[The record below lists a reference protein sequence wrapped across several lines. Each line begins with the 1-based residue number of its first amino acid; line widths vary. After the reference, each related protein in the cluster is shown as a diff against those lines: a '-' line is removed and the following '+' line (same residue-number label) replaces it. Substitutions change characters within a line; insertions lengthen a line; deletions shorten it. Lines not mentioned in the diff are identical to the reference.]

1 MKKYRVKNDD
11 GRIIGPLLLT
21 DLVQL
26 QEQNEI
32 SATSLF
38 QVFPLGD
45 WDNISNFQEIK
56 KAFSEKKE
64 EDSTRTITEQVEQ
77 PSRPAE
83 DATEFREFKFDRR
96 VNNLVDYGE
105 LERRHKV
112 EKEKI
117 REAEEKKEVE
127 LEKTRI
133 VKLPDVESVEK
144 TRIVRRDD
152 LVMDDNEGAADE
164 PEKSDAPV
172 VGKKEVVQ
180 PPEEKIDVNEKTMMV
195 SLNDLMPAVPK
206 KDDYRDLEK
215 ELLVIEKQEKI
226 KTRSAKQGAKKA
238 KKTTV
243 EPIKNKKNLSIIL
256 FVIVSLIFLL
266 PDSNEKEETVFRPKI
281 QFPIVAKI
289 ENTQLAKQDFE
300 KGLKLYQKD
309 NYKDIVAAS
318 LLFNKSLVNKFR
330 GNEALPYLIIS
341 YSELL
346 PAAQNQI
353 EYGKV
358 LNQLI
363 TIAGPAVLSDSNVAL
378 GAANYFANFNK
389 KHTAVTILERYLRLN
404 RPTPKVYAKY
414 LSLLIDIGDF
424 VKSKSA
430 FEKLEK
436 APKSDVDVI
445 EAMGKYLIL
454 NEQPEKALE
463 LYKQS
468 HEKFK
473 DNLRFLAI
481 YGNVLLKLRDIETLK
496 PLTVILLAKKGGGS
510 PIIYAQALKFMG
522 YIQIAQNKF
531 KEVPKYFKASLEL
544 YDSRE
549 LKEVLATLDVGGD
562 KIGEEI
568 ITKSKI
574 DLLITKSKREVS
586 LLNWE
591 KAFQYAIQASDLSES
606 NLDAKLYLAE
616 LQSRRGYYNSAISTL
631 SKLRE
636 YYPLNIDVNYELLM
650 ANLRAYRVGE
660 VKRLIQSFSTIKTF
674 QDSFEYL
681 AVLGH
686 YYNLIGNDKLAF
698 DRYQGALQKNPL
710 RDDIYFE
717 MAKIAFSLKKFARC
731 KEFLGEAMKLDP
743 FNYDYKIL
751 YSRVIFEMD
760 DVTTAIGYLRNELEK
775 SVDNPKLVGQIAI
788 FYFRDQNFAEY
799 KLYREKLERL
809 SKSDESLYE
818 YLVESAELEKD
829 FKAIVENAEKLLLVA
844 PGKIDI
850 RMKLASAYTELGKYS
865 DAIRILNSV
874 EERLSAYPRVN
885 YYKANIFLKQNDLK
899 SAEEAAKKEIEV
911 NSGSHL
917 GYYILGKIYMQAKDY
932 TEAKKSLEK
941 SIQIKPDFY
950 ECLLELG
957 ELKEK
962 QGHFAAARELYLRAL
977 RQNDLDPELHK
988 RLGFIYKE
996 IGQGQM
1002 AIEQFKTYLN
1012 LNPAAQD
1019 RAKINRIILQ
1029 LQ

>member
-11 GRIIGPLLLT
+11 GRIIGPLQLA

-26 QEQNEI
+26 QEKNEI

-45 WDNISNFQEIK
+45 WDSISNFQEIQ
-56 KAFSEKKE
+56 KAFTEVPVE
-64 EDSTRTITEQVEQ
+64 STQTITENVQVN
-77 PSRPAE
+77 P

-105 LERRHKV
+105 LERRHRI
-112 EKEKI
+112 EKEK
-117 REAEEKKEVE
+117 EEKEKVAREEKASE

-133 VKLPDVESVEK
+133 IKASDLKVVDK
-144 TRIVRRDD
+144 TRIVRREDLIEDD
-152 LVMDDNEGAADE
+152 TGVDFENDQ
-164 PEKSDAPV
+164 PVAPV
-172 VGKKEVVQ
+172 LKEKEVIEV
-180 PPEEKIDVNEKTMMV
+180 EDKIDVDEKTTMV
-195 SLNDLMPAVPK
+195 SLSELIPVSE
-206 KDDYRDLEK
+206 KDDYKDLEK
-215 ELLVIEKQEKI
+215 ELILLENADQASEKN
-226 KTRSAKQGAKKA
+226 RKKNSA
-238 KKTTV
+238 KKTKSLKEV
-243 EPIKNKKNLSIIL
+243 PIKSKKNLSIIL
-256 FVIVSLIFLL
+256 FVIVALIFLL
-266 PDSNEKEETVFRPKI
+266 PEKSEKEVKVLRP
-281 QFPIVAKI
+281 QMTFPIVNKN
-289 ENTQLAKQDFE
+289 ENSAVAKQDFQ
-300 KGLKLYQKD
+300 KGLELYQKD
-309 NYKDIVAAS
+309 NYKDTISAAMY
-318 LLFNKSLVNKFR
+318 FNKSLTNKFR
-330 GNEALPYLIIS
+330 GNEALPYLIVS

-346 PAAQNQI
+346 PAL
-353 EYGKV
+353 EKKEESGKI

-363 TIAGPAVLSDSNVAL
+363 TIAGAEILKDSNVAL
-378 GAANYFANFNK
+378 GAANYFAEFNK
-389 KHTAVTILERYLRLN
+389 KYAAIYILERYLRLN
-404 RPTPKVYAKY
+404 RPTPKIYAKY
-414 LSLLIDIGDF
+414 LKLLIEVGNF
-424 VKSKSA
+424 VKAKSA
-430 FEKLEK
+430 FEKLEN

-445 EAMGKYLIL
+445 EAMGKYLII
-454 NEQPEKALE
+454 NEQPEKALA
-463 LYKQS
+463 LYKESQ
-468 HEKFK
+468 EKFK
-473 DNLRFLAI
+473 ENFKFLSI
-481 YGNVLLKLRDIETLK
+481 YGNVLLKLGDMERLK

-510 PIIYAQALKFMG
+510 PIIYSQALKFMG
-522 YIQIAQNKF
+522 YIQISQKKF

-549 LKEVLATLDVGGD
+549 LKEVLATLDIGGD

-574 DLLITKSKREVS
+574 DLLITKSKREVG
-586 LLNWE
+586 LFNWE

-636 YYPLNIDVNYELLM
+636 YYPLNVDVNYELVM
-650 ANLRAYRVGE
+650 ANLRAYRVNE
-660 VKRLIQSFSTIKTF
+660 VKRLIQSFSTIKSF

-686 YYNLIGNDKLAF
+686 YYNLIGNYKLAF
-698 DRYQGALQKNPL
+698 DRLQGALQKNPL

-717 MAKIAFSLKKFARC
+717 MAKIAFNLKKFSRC
-731 KEFLGEAMKLDP
+731 KEFLGEAIKLDP
-743 FNYDYKIL
+743 FNFDYKIL

-775 SVDNPKLVGQIAI
+775 SVDNPKLIGQIAI

-829 FKAIVENAEKLLLVA
+829 YKAIIENAEKLLLVA

-850 RMKLASAYTELGKYS
+850 RMKLASAYTELGKYA
-865 DAIRILNSV
+865 DAIMVLNSV
-874 EERLSAYPRVN
+874 EERLSAYPKVN
-885 YYKANIFLKQNDLK
+885 YYKANIFLRQNDLK
-899 SAEEAAKKEIEV
+899 SAEESAKKEIEV

-917 GYYILGKIYMQAKDY
+917 GYYILGKIYMNAKDY
-932 TEAKKSLEK
+932 PEAKKSLEK

-977 RQNDLDPELHK
+977 RQNKLDPELHK

-1002 AIEQFKTYLN
+1002 AIEQFKNYLN

>member
-11 GRIIGPLLLT
+11 GRIIGPLQLA

-26 QEQNEI
+26 QEKNEI

-45 WDNISNFQEIK
+45 WDSISNFQEIQ
-56 KAFSEKKE
+56 KAFTEVPVE
-64 EDSTRTITEQVEQ
+64 STQTITENVQVN
-77 PSRPAE
+77 P

-105 LERRHKV
+105 LERRHRI
-112 EKEKI
+112 EKEK
-117 REAEEKKEVE
+117 EEKEKVAREEKTSE

-133 VKLPDVESVEK
+133 IKASDLKVVDK
-144 TRIVRRDD
+144 TRIVRREDLIEDD
-152 LVMDDNEGAADE
+152 TGVDFENDQ
-164 PEKSDAPV
+164 PVAPV
-172 VGKKEVVQ
+172 LKEKEVIEV
-180 PPEEKIDVNEKTMMV
+180 EDKIDVDEKTTMV
-195 SLNDLMPAVPK
+195 SLSELIPVSE
-206 KDDYRDLEK
+206 KDDYKDLEK
-215 ELLVIEKQEKI
+215 ELILLENADQASEKN
-226 KTRSAKQGAKKA
+226 RKKNSA
-238 KKTTV
+238 KKTKSLKEV
-243 EPIKNKKNLSIIL
+243 PIKSKKNLSIIL
-256 FVIVSLIFLL
+256 FVIVALIFLL
-266 PDSNEKEETVFRPKI
+266 PEKSEKEVKVLRP
-281 QFPIVAKI
+281 QMTFPIVNKN
-289 ENTQLAKQDFE
+289 ENSAVAKQDFQ
-300 KGLKLYQKD
+300 KGLELYQKD
-309 NYKDIVAAS
+309 NYKDTISAAMY
-318 LLFNKSLVNKFR
+318 FNKSLTNKFR
-330 GNEALPYLIIS
+330 GNEALPYLIVS

-346 PAAQNQI
+346 PAL
-353 EYGKV
+353 EKKEESGKI

-363 TIAGPAVLSDSNVAL
+363 TIAGAEILKDSNVAL
-378 GAANYFANFNK
+378 GAANYFAEFNK
-389 KHTAVTILERYLRLN
+389 KYAAIYILERYLRLN
-404 RPTPKVYAKY
+404 RPTPKIYAKY
-414 LSLLIDIGDF
+414 LKLLIEVGNF
-424 VKSKSA
+424 VKAKSA
-430 FEKLEK
+430 FEKLEN

-445 EAMGKYLIL
+445 EAMGKYLII
-454 NEQPEKALE
+454 NEQPEKALA
-463 LYKQS
+463 LYKESQ
-468 HEKFK
+468 EKFK
-473 DNLRFLAI
+473 ENFKFLSI
-481 YGNVLLKLRDIETLK
+481 YGNVLLKLGDMERLK

-510 PIIYAQALKFMG
+510 PIIYSQALKFMG
-522 YIQIAQNKF
+522 YIQISQKKF

-549 LKEVLATLDVGGD
+549 LKEVLATLDIGGD

-574 DLLITKSKREVS
+574 DLLITKSKREVG
-586 LLNWE
+586 LFNWE

-636 YYPLNIDVNYELLM
+636 YYPLNVDVNYELVM
-650 ANLRAYRVGE
+650 ANLRAYRVNE
-660 VKRLIQSFSTIKTF
+660 VKRLIQSFSTIKSF

-686 YYNLIGNDKLAF
+686 YYNLIGNYKLAF
-698 DRYQGALQKNPL
+698 DRFQGALQKNPL

-717 MAKIAFSLKKFARC
+717 MAKIAFNLKKFSRC
-731 KEFLGEAMKLDP
+731 KEFLGEAIKLDP
-743 FNYDYKIL
+743 FNFDYKIL

-775 SVDNPKLVGQIAI
+775 SVDNPKLIGQIAI

-829 FKAIVENAEKLLLVA
+829 YKAIIENAEKLLLVA

-850 RMKLASAYTELGKYS
+850 RMKLASAYTELGKYA
-865 DAIRILNSV
+865 DAIMVLNSV
-874 EERLSAYPRVN
+874 EERLSAYPKVN
-885 YYKANIFLKQNDLK
+885 YYKANIFLRQNDLK
-899 SAEEAAKKEIEV
+899 SAEESAKKEIEV

-917 GYYILGKIYMQAKDY
+917 GYYILGKIYMNAKDY
-932 TEAKKSLEK
+932 PEAKKSLEK

-977 RQNDLDPELHK
+977 RQNKLDPELHK

-1002 AIEQFKTYLN
+1002 AIEQFKNYLN

>member
-11 GRIIGPLLLT
+11 GRIIGPLQLA

-26 QEQNEI
+26 QEKNEI

-45 WDNISNFQEIK
+45 WDSISNFQEIQ
-56 KAFSEKKE
+56 KAFTEVPVE
-64 EDSTRTITEQVEQ
+64 STQTITENVQVN
-77 PSRPAE
+77 P

-105 LERRHKV
+105 LERRHRI
-112 EKEKI
+112 EKEK
-117 REAEEKKEVE
+117 EEKEKVAREEKASE

-133 VKLPDVESVEK
+133 IKASDLKVVDK
-144 TRIVRRDD
+144 TRIVRREDLIEDD
-152 LVMDDNEGAADE
+152 TGVDFENDQ
-164 PEKSDAPV
+164 PVAPV
-172 VGKKEVVQ
+172 LKEKEVIEV
-180 PPEEKIDVNEKTMMV
+180 EDKIDVDEKTTMV
-195 SLNDLMPAVPK
+195 SLSELIPVSE
-206 KDDYRDLEK
+206 KDDYKDLEK
-215 ELLVIEKQEKI
+215 ELILLENADQASEKN
-226 KTRSAKQGAKKA
+226 RKKNSA
-238 KKTTV
+238 KKTKSLKEV
-243 EPIKNKKNLSIIL
+243 PIKSKKNLSIIL
-256 FVIVSLIFLL
+256 FVIVALIFLL
-266 PDSNEKEETVFRPKI
+266 PEKSEKEVKVLRP
-281 QFPIVAKI
+281 QMTFPIVNKN
-289 ENTQLAKQDFE
+289 ENSAVAKQDFQ
-300 KGLKLYQKD
+300 KGLELYQKD
-309 NYKDIVAAS
+309 NYKDTISAAMY
-318 LLFNKSLVNKFR
+318 FNKSLTNKFR
-330 GNEALPYLIIS
+330 GNEALPYLIVS

-346 PAAQNQI
+346 PAL
-353 EYGKV
+353 EKKEESGKI

-363 TIAGPAVLSDSNVAL
+363 TIAGAEILKDSNVAL
-378 GAANYFANFNK
+378 GAANYFAEFNK
-389 KHTAVTILERYLRLN
+389 KYAAIYILERYLRLN
-404 RPTPKVYAKY
+404 RPTPKIYAKY
-414 LSLLIDIGDF
+414 LKLLIEVGNF
-424 VKSKSA
+424 VKAKSA
-430 FEKLEK
+430 FEKLEN

-445 EAMGKYLIL
+445 EAMGKYLII
-454 NEQPEKALE
+454 NEQPEKALA
-463 LYKQS
+463 LYKESQ
-468 HEKFK
+468 EKFK
-473 DNLRFLAI
+473 ENFKFLSI
-481 YGNVLLKLRDIETLK
+481 YGNVLLKLGDMERLK

-510 PIIYAQALKFMG
+510 PIIYSQALKFMG
-522 YIQIAQNKF
+522 YIQISQKKF

-549 LKEVLATLDVGGD
+549 LKEVLATLDIGGD

-574 DLLITKSKREVS
+574 DLLITKSKREVG
-586 LLNWE
+586 LFNWE

-636 YYPLNIDVNYELLM
+636 YYPLNVDVNYELVM
-650 ANLRAYRVGE
+650 ANLRAYRVNE
-660 VKRLIQSFSTIKTF
+660 VKRLIQSFSTIKSF

-686 YYNLIGNDKLAF
+686 YYNLIGNYKLAF
-698 DRYQGALQKNPL
+698 DRLQGALQKNPL

-717 MAKIAFSLKKFARC
+717 MAKIAFNLKKFSRC
-731 KEFLGEAMKLDP
+731 KEFLGEAIKLDP
-743 FNYDYKIL
+743 FNFDYKIL

-775 SVDNPKLVGQIAI
+775 SVDNPKLIGQIAI

-829 FKAIVENAEKLLLVA
+829 YKAIIENAEKLLLVD

-850 RMKLASAYTELGKYS
+850 RMKLASAYTELGKYA
-865 DAIRILNSV
+865 DAIMVLNSV
-874 EERLSAYPRVN
+874 EERLSAYPKVN
-885 YYKANIFLKQNDLK
+885 YYKANIFLRQNDLK
-899 SAEEAAKKEIEV
+899 SAEESAKKEIEV

-917 GYYILGKIYMQAKDY
+917 GYYILGKIYMNAKDY
-932 TEAKKSLEK
+932 PEAKKSLEK

-977 RQNDLDPELHK
+977 RQNKLDPELHK

-1002 AIEQFKTYLN
+1002 AIEQFKNYLN